1 MYIKSPAFT
10 LAASCADPNV
20 MVFEPATTPFA
31 SVYEFNEFSYKIVE
45 N

>member
-1 MYIKSPAFT
+1 MKSPAFT

-20 MVFEPATTPFA
+20 IVFEPATTPFA
-31 SVYEFNEFSYKIVE
+31 SENEFNEFSYKMVE